1 MGGGNS
7 TIEYAIPINEKPK
20 GETQVFRGPMFK
32 DGLIDGPPGIK
43 DIKNA
48 LLTSV
53 AKHGKNNALG
63 TIIKKQGE
71 PDTVKFITYDELL
84 EEAVSL
90 GSGIIHENLAFQPE
104 GEDLRFVGL
113 FSRNRK

>member
-1 MGGGNS
+1 
-7 TIEYAIPINEKPK
+7 
-20 GETQVFRGPMFK
+20 MFK

-71 PDTVKFITYDELL
+71 PDTIKYITYDELL
-84 EEAVSL
+84 EEAVFL
-90 GSGIIHENLAFQPE
+90 GSGIVHDNLAFQPE